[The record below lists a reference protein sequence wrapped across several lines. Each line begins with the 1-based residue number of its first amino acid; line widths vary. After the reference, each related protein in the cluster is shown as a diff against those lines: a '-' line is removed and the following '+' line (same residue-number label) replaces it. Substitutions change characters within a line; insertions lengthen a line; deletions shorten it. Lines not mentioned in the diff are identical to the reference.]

1 MAFDGITVSCL
12 VKELNDTLKG
22 GRLYKIA
29 QTESDELQ
37 FIIKAEKKQYRL
49 LLSANAS
56 LPLAYLTEK
65 SKPSP
70 ITAPNFCMLLRKH
83 LNNGRIVS
91 VTQPGLERIIHINI
105 EHFDELGDLKKKILI
120 VELMGKHSNIIF
132 CDEDMRIIDSIKH
145 VSAMMSS
152 VREVLPGRDYFIPD
166 TMKKHD
172 PLRVDE
178 QTCMA
183 VLREKNGPLA
193 KAVYTSFTGL
203 SPVMAEEICH
213 RAGVDSSLP
222 AANLDEGILFHI
234 ARTFC
239 YLIEEVKEAHFHP
252 VLYLKQDIPDEYSA
266 LPLTVRGSDVSLSY
280 DSMSRLLE
288 DYYAKKNQAARIRQ
302 KSYDLRKIV
311 ATALERDQKKYDLQL
326 KQLEDTKK
334 REQYQIYGELL
345 TTYSYQIEEG
355 AKKARVNNYYT
366 GEDISIPLDP
376 TLTAMQNAQKYYDKY
391 GKLKRTH
398 EALSSIVKETEAS
411 IAHLE
416 SIGTALDIATNE
428 QDLTQIKEEL
438 IAFGYIKRKGGGKPP
453 KIVSKPF
460 HYLSSDGFHIYV
472 GKNNYQ
478 NETLTFQ
485 TAAGNDWWFHAK
497 GIPGSHVI
505 VKTEGK
511 ELPDRTFEEA
521 GRLAAYYSKGREQ
534 EKVNVDYIQKK
545 HVKKTPGGK
554 PGFVI
559 YHTNYSFAIR
569 PDISG
574 ITLIGE

>member
-12 VKELNDTLKG
+12 VKELNDKLKG

-37 FIIKAEKKQYRL
+37 FIIKVEKNQYRL

-56 LPLAYLTEK
+56 LPLVYLTEK
-65 SKPSP
+65 SKPAP

-91 VTQPGLERIIHINI
+91 VTQPGLERIIHINV
-105 EHFDELGDLKKKILI
+105 EHFDEMGDLKKKVLI

-132 CDEDMRIIDSIKH
+132 CDESMRIIDSIKH

-166 TMKKHD
+166 TMKKQD
-172 PLRVDE
+172 PLSTDE
-178 QTCMA
+178 QACMT
-183 VLREKNGPLA
+183 VLKGKNIPLF
-193 KAVYTSFTGL
+193 KAIYTSFTGL
-203 SPVMAEEICH
+203 SPIMAEEICH
-213 RAGVDSSLP
+213 KAGADSSLP
-222 AANLDEGILFHI
+222 AAELDEDILFHI

-239 YLIEEVKEAHFHP
+239 YLMEDVKEAHFTP
-252 VLYLKQDIPDEYSA
+252 TLYLKHDIPDEYSA
-266 LPLTVRGSDVSLSY
+266 LPLTVRRDDAAVSY

-288 DYYAKKNQAARIRQ
+288 EYYAKKNQATRIRQ

-311 ATALERDQKKYDLQL
+311 TTALERDQKKYDLQL
-326 KQLEDTKK
+326 RQLEDTKK

-355 AKKARVNNYYT
+355 VGKATVNNYYT
-366 GEDISIPLDP
+366 GEDITIPLDP
-376 TLTAMQNAQKYYDKY
+376 ALTAMQNAQKYYDKY
-391 GKLKRTH
+391 GKLKRTY
-398 EALSSIVKETEAS
+398 EALSSIIKETEDS
-411 IAHLE
+411 IEHLE
-416 SIGTALDIATNE
+416 SINTALDIAVSEN
-428 QDLTQIKEEL
+428 DLTQIKEEL
-438 IAFGYIKRKGGGKPP
+438 ISFGYIRRKGGGKPP

-478 NETLTFQ
+478 NENLTFQ
-485 TAAGNDWWFHAK
+485 VASGNDWWFHAK

-505 VKTEGK
+505 VKAEGK
-511 ELPDRTFEEA
+511 ELPDRTFEDA
-521 GRLAAYYSKGREQ
+521 GRLAAYYSKGRNQ

-545 HVKKTPGGK
+545 QIKKTPGGK

-574 ITLIGE
+574 ITLISD